1 MDLGLK
7 GKSVIITGGGSNIGY
22 GITMGFAKEGCKI
35 MIADLDDKQAQKAAD
50 KAKKLGAAKVV
61 VMKTDVTKLDQVE
74 AMVNKTVAEFG
85 SVDVLINNVGWDV
98 QQLFMDTGPD
108 FWDKV
113 IALNYRSVL
122 NVTKTVMA
130 QMIKQGKGG
139 AIVSTGSDAGR
150 VGEFKEAV
158 YAGTKGAVIAFT
170 KAVARETGKFGIRL
184 NVVCPGLTLPSSADE
199 YGEDTGWK
207 LSRGFFTDEVVAKI
221 AKNYPL
227 RRVGASADI
236 ANAMVFLASDA
247 ASFITGQTL
256 SVSGGYSMM

>member
-1 MDLGLK
+1 MELGLK
-7 GKSVIITGGGSNIGY
+7 GKNVIITGGGSNIGY

-50 KAKKLGAAKVV
+50 KAKSLGSPKVI

-74 AMVNKTVAEFG
+74 AMMKKTNDEFG
-85 SVDVLINNVGWDV
+85 SIDVLINNVGWDI

-113 IALNYRSVL
+113 IAINYRSVL
-122 NVTKTVMA
+122 NCTKTA
-130 QMIKQGKGG
+130 LGYMIKQGKG

-158 YAGTKGAVIAFT
+158 YGGTKGAVIAFT
-170 KAVARETGKFGIRL
+170 KAIARENGKYNIRA
-184 NVVCPGLTLPSSADE
+184 NVVCPGFTLPSFTDDVGDDSA
-199 YGEDTGWK
+199 WQ
-207 LSRGFFTDEVVAKI
+207 LSRKVYTDEVVANI
-221 AKNYPL
+221 AKGYPL
-227 RRVGASADI
+227 RRVGKSEDI
-236 ANAMVFLASDA
+236 ANAMVFMASDA
-247 ASFITGQTL
+247 SSFITGQTL

>member
-1 MDLGLK
+1 MELGLK
-7 GKSVIITGGGSNIGY
+7 GKSVIVTGGASNIGR
-22 GITMGFAKEGCKI
+22 GIVLAFAKEGCKI
-35 MIADLDDKQAQKAAD
+35 MIADLDEKQAQKVAA
-50 KAKKLGAAKVV
+50 KAKELGSPKAIIA
-61 VMKTDVTKLDQVE
+61 KTDVTKLDQVQ
-74 AMVNKTVAEFG
+74 AMVDKTIAEFG
-85 SVDVLINNVGWDV
+85 LVDILINNVGWDI
-98 QQLFMDTGPD
+98 QQLFVDTTPD
-108 FWDKV
+108 FWDKI
-113 IALNYRSVL
+113 IAINYRSVL
-122 NVTKTVMA
+122 NCTKTVLVP
-130 QMIKQGKGG
+130 MIKQGKGV
-139 AIVSTGSDAGR
+139 IVTTGSDAGR

>member
-1 MDLGLK
+1 MELGLK
-7 GKSVIITGGGSNIGY
+7 GKSVIVTGGASNIGR
-22 GITMGFAKEGCKI
+22 GIVLAFAKEGCKI
-35 MIADLDDKQAQKAAD
+35 MIADLDEKQAQKVAA
-50 KAKKLGAAKVV
+50 KAKELGSPKVAIA
-61 VMKTDVTKLDQVE
+61 KTDVTKLEQVQ
-74 AMVNKTVAEFG
+74 AMVDKTVAELG
-85 SVDVLINNVGWDV
+85 LVDVLINNVGWDI
-98 QQLFMDTGPD
+98 QQLFVDTTPD
-108 FWDKV
+108 FWDKI
-113 IALNYRSVL
+113 IAINYRSVL
-122 NVTKTVMA
+122 NCTKTVLVP
-130 QMIKQGKGG
+130 MIKQGKGV
-139 AIVSTGSDAGR
+139 IVTTGSDAGR

>member
-1 MDLGLK
+1 MELGLQ
-7 GKSVIITGGGSNIGY
+7 GKSVIITGGASNIGY
-22 GITMGFAKEGCKI
+22 GIVLGFAKEGCKI
-35 MIADLDDKQAQKAAD
+35 MIADLDEKQAQKVAE
-50 KAKKLGAAKVV
+50 KAKKLGSPKVV
-61 VMKTDVTKLDQVE
+61 VAKTDVTKLDQVE
-74 AMVNKTVAEFG
+74 AMVNKTVAELG
-85 SVDVLINNVGWDV
+85 SVDVLINNVGWDI
-98 QQLFMDTGPD
+98 QQLFVDTGPD

-113 IALNYRSVL
+113 IAINYRSVL
-122 NVTKTVMA
+122 NCTKTA
-130 QMIKQGKGG
+130 LGPMIKQGKGV
-139 AIVSTGSDAGR
+139 IVSTGSDAGR

-158 YAGTKGAVIAFT
+158 YGGTKGAVIAFT

-184 NVVCPGLTLPSSADE
+184 NVVCPGVTIPGSADE
-199 YGEDTGWK
+199 YGEDSGWK

-227 RRVGASADI
+227 RRVGTSADI

>member
-7 GKSVIITGGGSNIGY
+7 GKSVIITGGGSNIGF

-74 AMVNKTVAEFG
+74 AMMKKTAEEFG
-85 SVDVLINNVGWDV
+85 SIDVLINNVGWDI
-98 QQLFMDTGPD
+98 QQLFTDTGPD

-113 IALNYRSVL
+113 IAINYRSVL
-122 NVTKTVMA
+122 NCTKTA
-130 QMIKQGKGG
+130 LGYMIKQGKG

-158 YAGTKGAVIAFT
+158 YGGTKGAVIAFT
-170 KAVARETGKFGIRL
+170 KAVARENGKFGIRA
-184 NVVCPGLTLPSSADE
+184 NVVCPGFTLPGGADDI
-199 YGEDTGWK
+199 GEDSGWK

-221 AKNYPL
+221 AKTYPL
-227 RRVGASADI
+227 RRVGKSEDI
-236 ANAMVFLASDA
+236 ANAMVFMASDA

>member
-1 MDLGLK
+1 MELGLK
-7 GKSVIITGGGSNIGY
+7 GKSVIVTGGASNIGR
-22 GITMGFAKEGCKI
+22 GIVLAFAKEGCKI
-35 MIADLDDKQAQKAAD
+35 MIADLDEKQAQKVAA
-50 KAKKLGAAKVV
+50 KAKELGSPKTVV
-61 VMKTDVTKLDQVE
+61 AKTDVTKLDQVE
-74 AMVNKTVAEFG
+74 AMVDKTVAELG
-85 SVDVLINNVGWDV
+85 ALDVLINNVGWDI
-98 QQLFMDTGPD
+98 QQLFVDTTPD
-108 FWDKV
+108 FWDKI
-113 IALNYRSVL
+113 IAINYRSVL
-122 NVTKTVMA
+122 NCTKTVLGP
-130 QMIKQGKGG
+130 MIKQGRGV
-139 AIVSTGSDAGR
+139 IVTTGSDAGR

-158 YAGTKGAVIAFT
+158 YAGTKGGVIAFT

-207 LSRGFFTDEVVAKI
+207 LSRGFFTEEVVAKI

>member
-7 GKSVIITGGGSNIGY
+7 GKNVIITGGGSNIGF
-22 GITMGFAKEGCKI
+22 GIVMGFAKEGCNI

-50 KAKKLGAAKVV
+50 KAKKLGAPKAI

-74 AMVNKTVAEFG
+74 AMVNKTIAELG

-98 QQLFMDTGPD
+98 QQMFMDTGPD

-122 NVTKTVMA
+122 NVTKTVLVH
-130 QMIKQGKGG
+130 MIKQGKG
-139 AIVSTGSDAGR
+139 AVVTTGSDAGR

-158 YAGTKGAVIAFT
+158 YGGTKGAVIAFT
-170 KAVARETGKFGIRL
+170 KAVARETGKNGIRL
-184 NVVCPGLTLPSSADE
+184 NVVCPGFTLPSGSDDI
-199 YGEDTGWK
+199 GEDSGWK

-221 AKNYPL
+221 AKTYPL
-227 RRVGASADI
+227 RRVGKSEDI

-247 ASFITGQTL
+247 SSFITGQTL